1 MLAKFWNLCIFT
13 SLNFSQVNII
23 QPDNKRRHKNAPKG
37 EDDFRLTHHTCM
49 ALWSCSRCRKNIQA
63 IRAAGALPILAS
75 LLVSGQDD
83 VILPVMGIIQ
93 ECATEV
99 RKGSASLGWIDGR
112 SVQIQDQFPLKMDT
126 GL

>member
-1 MLAKFWNLCIFT
+1 MLAKFGNLCIFA

-83 VILPVMGIIQ
+83 VILPAMGIIQ

-99 RKGSASLGWIDGR
+99 RKGSASLG
-112 SVQIQDQFPLKMDT
+112 
-126 GL
+126 